1 MFHLWRLR
9 IGQDPSKDIPAQ
21 GPTGMGHAVRSQGIE
36 VNQAPRRLL
45 PRAIPQIPRHHPAS
59 SDVSTS
65 GFGPIQTLDSLYLKS
80 TPKTRVDCCF
90 WEKGRNVDS
99 AVKQGFEQRC
109 EQTLLPSLFLPTPFS
124 SHLPSFSERHSPV
137 SEEDAVTGDFRRGGT
152 FGLTTLSPVPEQFVV
167 LGSERILEWM

>member
-1 MFHLWRLR
+1 MARIQAKTFLPKVPRVWVTRSGLR
-9 IGQDPSKDIPAQ
+9 GLKSTKPPDDSCPEPSL
-21 GPTGMGHAVRSQGIE
+21 RS
-36 VNQAPRRLL
+36 
-45 PRAIPQIPRHHPAS
+45 PRHHPAS

-90 WEKGRNVDS
+90 WEKGRNADS